1 MTAEI
6 ALTVLVIVVLLV
18 WLLLAKANRL
28 DLLHQKITRT
38 AATLDA
44 QLLRRAGLAAELAA
58 SGTLDPAS
66 SLVLAEAADACL
78 GTGHDLDVPA
88 GTSERHHPGR
98 ATLTPE
104 REAVESDLSRV
115 LRLALEGA
123 VVSAAEP
130 GAAAPLA
137 ADVAATGRR
146 VEMARRFYNDAVAQA
161 VRIRGQAIVRLLRL
175 AGNASMPRTFEMDDT
190 PPQVRG

>member
-1 MTAEI
+1 MTAETALI
-6 ALTVLVIVVLLV
+6 ALVILVLVV
-18 WLLLAKANRL
+18 WLVLAKANRL

-44 QLLRRAGLAAELAA
+44 QLLRRAGLAAELAS
-58 SGTLDPAS
+58 SGSLDPAS

-78 GTGHDLDVPA
+78 GTGHDLDVPD
-88 GTSERHHPGR
+88 GNGEREHSFPGR

-104 REAVESDLSRV
+104 REALESDLSRV
-115 LRLALEGA
+115 LRQALDGTGSSDALALA
-123 VVSAAEP
+123 
-130 GAAAPLA
+130 
-137 ADVAATGRR
+137 VAATGRR

-175 AGNASMPRTFEMDDT
+175 AGHAAMPRTFEMDDT
-190 PPQVRG
+190 PPAVKA